1 MRIENR
7 MTLALVVALAVA
19 LAGSLTYTAP
29 ALAQPEID
37 LGTEEQV
44 QEGKVL
50 YDKWCAQCHGE
61 NGDGRGIAAP
71 YLQPRP
77 RDFTEGKYKI
87 RTTPNGTMP
96 TDDDVARVIREGI
109 PYTGMPGFP
118 ELGGSGIRNL
128 VYYLKTFAPGD
139 FEDPR
144 AYGEPVT
151 IPDPPPF
158 DRQRALEEGLA
169 AYQEAGC
176 KQCHGEHGRGDG
188 GTAPT
193 LRDDWGY
200 TIRAA
205 DLTRPWTFRGGGTRE
220 DIYRTLST
228 GFNGTPMASFDASLS
243 EEQRWLIADWMVAQ
257 AGEDRDPEEAPY
269 KSLLTAVPVDSL
281 EGLPEDPD
289 LTAELFAGA
298 PAALFPMVGQ
308 IMEPGRQFHP
318 SATSVE
324 AKAIYDRDRIAF
336 LVRWHDMAA
345 ETRGHNAPDL
355 ETPPY
360 LEVQALLD
368 GATGSG
374 IADAEETTGED
385 AGEEDAGGDIWGEDL
400 AGGSDEGDESGGNDQ
415 GGGSIWGDQVADDG
429 ADETQDDSTS
439 GGSIWEEPAAGSPA
453 EVLAAGTTGD
463 PDRREFSDAVAIQL
477 PLTLPDGIVRPYF
490 LLGDDRN
497 PVDLWFVDLA
507 EAMNGGEGA
516 GEGAG
521 EATTARLYTAR
532 GSDDLALSDT
542 PPPRVRASYQDGVW
556 SVIFVRDRLRDG
568 VPFHEDAFVPIAF
581 SVWDGFQADRGNRR
595 ALTRWFSVYLEPSE
609 RPPVIGPMI
618 RAGLAVLGAEL
629 LLIFFVRRRRRR
641 EASPEATPQA
651 APDAAGGTPEAPQQ
665 APS

>member
-1 MRIENR
+1 MRGKGTETMRIEIRNVLVLVGV
-7 MTLALVVALAVA
+7 LALV
-19 LAGSLTYTAP
+19 GAP
-29 ALAQPEID
+29 APAQPEID
-37 LGTEEQV
+37 LGTEEQ
-44 QEGKVL
+44 QQAGKVL
-50 YDKWCAQCHGE
+50 FDKWCAQCHGE

-77 RDFTEGKYKI
+77 RDFTAGKYKI

-96 TDDDVARVIREGI
+96 TDGDVARVIREGI

-118 ELGGSGIRNL
+118 ELGDTGIQNL
-128 VYYLKTFAPGD
+128 VYYLKTFAPDD
-139 FEDPR
+139 FGDPR
-144 AYGEPVT
+144 AYGDPVT

-176 KQCHGEHGRGDG
+176 KQCHGEYGRADG

-243 EEQRWLIADWMVAQ
+243 EEQRWLIADWMVAH
-257 AGEDRDPEEAPY
+257 AGEDGDPEKAPY

-281 EGLPEDPD
+281 DGLPEDPEVA
-289 LTAELFAGA
+289 AELFADA
-298 PAALFPMVGQ
+298 PAALFPVVGQ
-308 IMEPGRQFHP
+308 VMEPGRQFHP

-324 AKAIYDRDRIAF
+324 AQAIYDRDRIAF
-336 LVRWHDMAA
+336 RVTWHDMAA
-345 ETRGHNAPDL
+345 ETTGHNAPDL

-360 LEVQALLD
+360 LEVQKVLD

-374 IADAEETTGED
+374 IADAEDEEEEED
-385 AGEEDAGGDIWGEDL
+385 AGTGGDIWGEDL
-400 AGGSDEGDESGGNDQ
+400 AGGAEEGGESE
-415 GGGSIWGDQVADDG
+415 GGGASIWGDQVADEEAG
-429 ADETQDDSTS
+429 EGEEAEAPS
-439 GGSIWEEPAAGSPA
+439 GGSIWDEPAATSLA
-453 EVLAAGTTGD
+453 EVFTGGAPGD

-477 PLTLPDGIVRPYF
+477 PSTLPTGIVRPYF
-490 LLGDDRN
+490 LFGDDRN

-507 EAMNGGEGA
+507 EANQ
-516 GEGAG
+516 G

-532 GSDDLALSDT
+532 GSDDLAVSET
-542 PPPRVRASYQDGVW
+542 PPPQVRASYEHGVW
-556 SVIFVRDRLRDG
+556 SVVFVRDRLRDG
-568 VPFHEDAFVPIAF
+568 MPFHEDAFVPIAF

-595 ALTRWFSVYLEPSE
+595 GLTRWFSVYLEPME
-609 RPPVIGPMI
+609 HPPVIGPML
-618 RAGLAVLGAEL
+618 RAGLAVLAVEL
-629 LLIFFVRRRRRR
+629 LLIFFVRRRRRGG
-641 EASPEATPQA
+641 APDTSPEA
-651 APDAAGGTPEAPQQ
+651 AGTATDAPQQ
-665 APS
+665 ATS

>member
-1 MRIENR
+1 MRIENWKDR
-7 MTLALVVALAVA
+7 TLSLVLTGALTGALTA
-19 LAGSLTYTAP
+19 AP
-29 ALAQPEID
+29 ALARDEVEID
-37 LGTEEQV
+37 LGTEEQR
-44 QEGKVL
+44 QAGKVL

-61 NGDGRGIAAP
+61 TGDGNGVAAP

-96 TDDDVARVIREGI
+96 TDEDVARVIREGI

-118 ELGGSGIRNL
+118 ELGETGIQNL
-128 VYYLKTFAPGD
+128 VDYLKTFAPDD

-243 EEQRWLIADWMVAQ
+243 EEQRWLIADWMVAH
-257 AGEDRDPEEAPY
+257 AGEDGDPEEAPY

-281 EGLPEDPD
+281 EGLPGDAD
-289 LTAELFAGA
+289 LTAELFADA
-298 PAALFPMVGQ
+298 PAALFPVVGQ
-308 IMEPGRQFHP
+308 VMEPGRQFHP
-318 SATSVE
+318 SATAVE
-324 AKAIYDRDRIAF
+324 AQAIYDRDRIAF
-336 LVRWHDMAA
+336 RVSWHDMAA
-345 ETRGHNAPDL
+345 ETSGRNAPDL

-360 LEVQALLD
+360 LEVQELLD

-374 IADAEETTGED
+374 IADAEPEAEEEETGE
-385 AGEEDAGGDIWGEDL
+385 GGDIRGQDL
-400 AGGSDEGDESGGNDQ
+400 AGGSDEGEESGESGGS
-415 GGGSIWGDQVADDG
+415 GGSIWGDAVADG
-429 ADETQDDSTS
+429 EAEGEPEEETDEGGSS
-439 GGSIWEEPAAGSPA
+439 GGSIWDEPTAASAPAA
-453 EVLAAGTTGD
+453 AGGATSID

-477 PLTLPDGIVRPYF
+477 PSNLPDGVVRPYF

-516 GEGAG
+516 GE
-521 EATTARLYTAR
+521 ATTARLYTAR
-532 GSDDLALSDT
+532 GSDDLAVSDT

-556 SVIFVRDRLRDG
+556 SVVFVRDRLRDG

-581 SVWDGFQADRGNRR
+581 TVWDGFQADRGNRR
-595 ALTRWFSVYLEPSE
+595 GLTRWFSVHLEPSE

-629 LLIFFVRRRRRR
+629 LLIFLIRRRRRG
-641 EASPEATPQA
+641 ETSPEA
-651 APDAAGGTPEAPQQ
+651 APEAAGGAREAPQQ
-665 APS
+665 ATS

>member
-1 MRIENR
+1 MRIETR
-7 MTLALVVALAVA
+7 KTLPRPSLPGVALRLAPVLALALAA
-19 LAGSLTYTAP
+19 AP
-29 ALAQPEID
+29 VFGQADVEID
-37 LGTEEQV
+37 LGTEEQR
-44 QEGKVL
+44 QAGEAL

-61 NGDGRGIAAP
+61 TGDGRGIAAP

-77 RDFTEGKYKI
+77 RDFTAGKYKI

-96 TDDDVARVIREGI
+96 TDADVARVIREGI

-118 ELGGSGIRNL
+118 ELGETGIRNL
-128 VYYLKTFAPGD
+128 VYYLKTFAPDD
-139 FEDPR
+139 FKDPR

-176 KQCHGEHGRGDG
+176 KQCHGEHGRADG

-200 TIRAA
+200 YIRAA

-243 EEQRWLIADWMVAQ
+243 EEQRWLIADWMVAH
-257 AGEDRDPEEAPY
+257 AGEDGDPEEAPY
-269 KSLLTAVPVDSL
+269 KPLLTAVPVDSL
-281 EGLPEDPD
+281 EGLPEDSE
-289 LTAELFAGA
+289 LTAGLFADA
-298 PAALFPMVGQ
+298 PAALFPVVGQ

-324 AKAIYDRDRIAF
+324 ARAIYDRDRIAIR
-336 LVRWHDMAA
+336 VTWHDMAA
-345 ETRGHNAPDL
+345 EASGHNAPDL
-355 ETPPY
+355 EAPPY
-360 LEVQALLD
+360 LEVQKLLE

-374 IADAEETTGED
+374 IADAEPEE
-385 AGEEDAGGDIWGEDL
+385 EEDTGAGGDIWGQDL
-400 AGGSDEGDESGGNDQ
+400 AGGSDEDGESGGSD
-415 GGGSIWGDQVADDG
+415 GTGASIWGDEAE
-429 ADETQDDSTS
+429 ADEGGAS
-439 GGSIWEEPAAGSPA
+439 GGSIWDEPSAASAPA
-453 EVLAAGTTGD
+453 GGATAID

-477 PLTLPDGIVRPYF
+477 PSTLPTGILRPYF

-507 EAMNGGEGA
+507 EAGDGEP
-516 GEGAG
+516 
-521 EATTARLYTAR
+521 TTARLYTAR
-532 GSDDLALSDT
+532 GSDDLAISDT

-556 SVIFVRDRLRDG
+556 SVVFVRDRLRDG
-568 VPFHEDAFVPIAF
+568 VPFREDAFVPIAF

-595 ALTRWFSVYLEPSE
+595 GLTRWFSVYLEPRD
-609 RPPVIGPMI
+609 RPPVIGPML

-629 LLIFFVRRRRRR
+629 LLIFFVRRRRRGA
-641 EASPEATPQA
+641 ASPEAVA
-651 APDAAGGTPEAPQQ
+651 AAAGGSPEAHRQ
-665 APS
+665 ATS